1 MKVAL
6 RNRIF
11 WTTGTVT
18 MCLLGVATVANP
30 SASPSAARAALQAA
44 PAAPAQGGAEQG
56 LVMAENHFK
65 NIQVLKG
72 MPVDTFIEAMGL
84 FAASMGGDCTYCH
97 SKEAIRNRDA
107 FSIATPRIQ
116 RARQMIV
123 MMRGINNNN
132 FGGAL
137 KVTCFTCHRGSYV
150 PETAPRLA
158 LQYGTPD
165 EDPNV
170 MNFVPDT
177 SLSATQVLDK
187 YLEALGG
194 TGRLA
199 KLSSFTAKGT
209 YSGFDTGFSE
219 VPVEIF
225 AKTPN
230 QRATVVHLDYGQ
242 NVRVYDGRN
251 GWFAGPDSPAP
262 LVTLTT
268 GTLDLARMEALV
280 AFPTGI
286 KQAFAQWVVGTS
298 IIDDN
303 EVQIVQ
309 GTNPGLLPVNLYFDK
324 TGLLVRLVRWNQTAV
339 GPVPT
344 QIDYADYREVDGTG
358 VKMPFTWT
366 ISQTYMQMTI
376 KVSEVQPNVP
386 IAATRFARPAPA
398 TR

>member
-1 MKVAL
+1 MKFAWRGRV
-6 RNRIF
+6 F
-11 WTTGTVT
+11 WATGAAMV
-18 MCLLGVATVANP
+18 CLLVAV
-30 SASPSAARAALQAA
+30 SAVSLRAAASAQTPSSAVA
-44 PAAPAQGGAEQG
+44 SAKAAQGGAEQG
-56 LVMAENHFK
+56 LVMAESHFK

-72 MPVDTFIEAMGL
+72 MPVDTFIEAMGM

-97 SKEAIRNRDA
+97 SKDAVFNRDA
-107 FSIATPRIQ
+107 FSVATPRIQ

-123 MMRGINNNN
+123 MMRTINNNN

-165 EDPNV
+165 EDPNM
-170 MNFVPDT
+170 MNFVADT
-177 SLSATQVLDK
+177 SVTATQILDK

-194 TGRLA
+194 VGRLA
-199 KLSSFTAKGT
+199 KITSFTAKGT
-209 YSGFDTGFSE
+209 YSGFDTGFGE
-219 VPVEIF
+219 VPVEVF
-225 AKTPN
+225 AKAPN

-268 GTLDLARMEALV
+268 GTLDLARMEALL
-280 AFPTGI
+280 AFPAGI
-286 KQAFAQWVVGTS
+286 KQAFSQWVVGSS

-303 EVQIVQ
+303 DVQIVQ
-309 GTNPGLLPVNLYFDK
+309 GTNPGLLPVNLYFDQ

-344 QIDYADYREVDGTG
+344 QIDYADYREVAG

-366 ISQTYMQMTI
+366 VSQTYMQMTV
-376 KVSEVQPNVP
+376 KLSELRPNVP
-386 IAATRFARPAPA
+386 IDAARFAKPAPA